1 VRACQLRI
9 KMKRNIY
16 VSDCKNAKM
25 PGATLLQGGGP
36 WASIEVQG
44 DDHWGEVIESM
55 QKTVFIIRLC
65 DVMPYHEQ
73 CDQINE

>member
-1 VRACQLRI
+1 
-9 KMKRNIY
+9 
-16 VSDCKNAKM
+16 M

-55 QKTVFIIRLC
+55 HKTVFIIRLC